1 MEQALRPLGPRA
13 RDALVRSALAALAA
27 GAIAGCAVQT
37 PPPAQVESTASIAAQ
52 RQAQAQIT
60 AAPPAAPV
68 LKQKIALG
76 RVTNETTYG
85 RSLLRDQQ
93 GDPLGKQATDMVSKV
108 LTETGRFVVL
118 ERPDIGR
125 LTAES
130 ALTGQRLNLVGVD
143 VLVVGSVTEFGRKV
157 VGETGFLSQTK
168 KQVAF
173 AKVDLRLVDATTAQ
187 VLLAASGAGESS
199 TETGSVAGFGSQA
212 SYDGTLNDSAIRA
225 AVTEAVSKL
234 SAAMSNRPWRTSIL
248 RADGATIYLA
258 GGKTQG
264 LRPGLQLAVQTAG
277 ERVRSPQTGFDITL
291 PGRRIAT
298 LTVSQTFGDTE
309 ASEGAVAQVS
319 AGSLEGQAIE
329 NLTVT
334 AQ

>member
-1 MEQALRPLGPRA
+1 MHSTQ
-13 RDALVRSALAALAA
+13 RSERMTAALPARASAA
-27 GAIAGCAVQT
+27 AFVVLLAGCATQA
-37 PPPAQVESTASIAAQ
+37 PPPARIEAPASIQAQ
-52 RQAQAQIT
+52 RQAQAQV
-60 AAPPAAPV
+60 AAAVPETPV

-76 RVTNETTYG
+76 RVTNETSYG

-93 GDPLGKQATDMVSKV
+93 GDPLGKQVTDMVSKV

-118 ERPDIGR
+118 ERPDIAR
-125 LTAES
+125 LTNES
-130 ALTGQRLNLVGVD
+130 ALTGQRMNLVGVD
-143 VLVVGSVTEFGRKV
+143 LLVIGSVTEFGRKV

-173 AKVDLRLVDATTAQ
+173 AKVDLRLVDSTTAQ

-212 SYDGTLNDSAIRA
+212 SYDGTLNDSAIRI
-225 AVTEAVSKL
+225 AVTEAVGKL
-234 SAAMSNRPWRTSIL
+234 SIAMNNRPWRTSIL
-248 RADGATIYLA
+248 KADQGTIYLS

-264 LRPGLQLAVQTAG
+264 LRPGLKLSVMTAG
-277 ERVRSPQTGFDITL
+277 ERVKSPQTGFDITL
-291 PGRRIAT
+291 PGRRVAT
-298 LTVSQTFGDTE
+298 LTVSQTFGDSE
-309 ASEGAVAQVS
+309 ASEGSVAQVTE
-319 AGSLEGQAIE
+319 GSLDGQKIE